1 MKLILVLLTL
11 LMTIPCLA
19 EERVYR
25 DRYGN
30 TIETRERQGN
40 DYTYRDRYGNTT
52 GTERYEGGRR
62 VYRDQYGN
70 VEYTEER

>member
-1 MKLILVLLTL
+1 MKAIILIIILAVAL
-11 LMTIPCLA
+11 PCFGQQT
-19 EERVYR
+19 VYR

-30 TIETRERQGN
+30 TVETRERQGN
-40 DYTYRDRYGNTT
+40 DYTYRDRYGNAI

-70 VEYTEER
+70 VEYAEER